1 VSDERETT
9 PRIHVW
15 RQPDGMWRWRYRD
28 PTLEADLVSAEVY
41 ESEEAAAR
49 AAGWAYPGVGI
60 DRVSAAGLPN
70 RISRLLLRSAAVLAF
85 IAIIRGPLRLFR
97 RIRKWRRWLGFAG
110 SRPRS

>member
-1 VSDERETT
+1 MSDERETT
-9 PRIHVW
+9 RRIQVW

-28 PTLEADLVSAEVY
+28 PTLGADLVSAEVY

-49 AAGWAYPGVGI
+49 AARWAYPGVPI

-70 RISRLLLRSAAVLAF
+70 RMNRLLVRSAAVLAF
-85 IAIIRGPLRLFR
+85 IAIIRRPLKLFR
-97 RIRKWRRWLGFAG
+97 RIRTLRRWLGFGG